1 VRDLLFAKGQGKSR
15 FLTPSKNQTEF
26 GITYFHLLRTLLGS
40 SFPLVDIHVKNGVPV
55 TNRHVIS
62 VIEHDAEHVV
72 LNVPILSVLAYLGW
86 NFISDKTDCY
96 LHGIV
101 LSILA
106 TGTAVG

>member
-1 VRDLLFAKGQGKSR
+1 VKDLLFAKRSR
-15 FLTPSKNQTEF
+15 KKQIPHPVKNQTGF
-26 GITYFHLLRTLLGS
+26 GMTYFHLFRTLLGS

-72 LNVPILSVLAYLGW
+72 LNVPILSVLAHLGW
-86 NFISDKTDCY
+86 NFISDETDCY

-106 TGTAVG
+106 TGTAVA